1 MARYAGARGPARA
14 ATKGG
19 SGSDGKMMFL
29 VTGSAGFIGFHVA
42 QYLLDRGEQVIG
54 IDNLNPYY
62 DVALKRARLARLE
75 GRRGFTF
82 QPVDVADPAA
92 MTALVERDP
101 DIETSIHL

>member
-1 MARYAGARGPARA
+1 MLGPSARRVPP
-14 ATKGG
+14 TKGG
-19 SGSDGKMMFL
+19 SGSDGKMIFL

-42 QYLLDRGEQVIG
+42 QYLLDRGERVIG

-92 MTALVERDP
+92 MTALAEHHP
-101 DIETSIHL
+101 DIATIIHL